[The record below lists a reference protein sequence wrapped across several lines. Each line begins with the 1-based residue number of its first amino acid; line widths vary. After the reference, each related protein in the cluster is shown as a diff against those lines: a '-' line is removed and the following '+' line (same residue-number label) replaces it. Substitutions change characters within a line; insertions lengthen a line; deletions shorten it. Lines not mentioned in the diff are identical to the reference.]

1 MVQILFYA
9 NRCVSPSID
18 PPVHDQV
25 VKMLIALE
33 QHGIL

>member
-9 NRCVSPSID
+9 NHCVSPSIG

-33 QHGIL
+33 